1 MNKFVITCG
10 STADFTEERA
20 REREIAV
27 LPFRFRINEENY
39 IDDFGKNISNKEFYD
54 RFSKGANVKTSSVN
68 VGEYVE
74 FFEPYLK
81 DGIDVIHITLSS
93 GLSGSYDYCLSA
105 KKELEEKYPE
115 RKIYVI
121 DSLCGSMGYGMLVED
136 AADLR
141 DQGKSAAETTE
152 IIENKRLNIRAL
164 YFTADLTAFIK
175 GGRLSVAAGFIGNI
189 LKIVPLLG
197 VTKEGRLEVKKKLI
211 GKRRAVAE
219 LVSEMAKDT
228 LNGNDYDGRCIVGN
242 ADAEEDAAIVVS
254 EIEKVFPKLKGKC
267 VVSEIGPVMGCHC
280 GKGTIAVFF
289 EGKAR

>member
-1 MNKFVITCG
+1 MNKFAVTCG
-10 STADFTEERA
+10 STADLTEEYA
-20 REREIAV
+20 SKREIAV
-27 LPFRFRINEENY
+27 LPFGFRIGEEDY
-39 IDDFGKNISNKEFYD
+39 IDDFGKSISNKDFYD
-54 RFSKGANVKTSSVN
+54 KLSKGANVKTSSVN
-68 VGEYVE
+68 IGEYVG

-81 DGIDVIHITLSS
+81 NGIDVIHITLSS

-141 DQGKSAAETTE
+141 DMGKSAAETAE

-164 YFTADLTAFIK
+164 YFTSDLTAFIK
-175 GGRLSVAAGFIGNI
+175 GGRLSAAAGFIGNI

-197 VTKEGRLEVKKKLI
+197 VTKEGKLEVKKKLI
-211 GKRRAVAE
+211 GKRRAIAE
-219 LVSEMAKDT
+219 LISEMAKDT
-228 LNGNDYDGRCIVGN
+228 LSGSDYDGRCYVGN
-242 ADAEEDAAIVVS
+242 ADCTGDAAAVVT
-254 EIEKVFPKLKGKC
+254 EIEKTFPKLKGKC
-267 VVSEIGPVMGCHC
+267 VVTEIGPVMGCHC

-289 EGKAR
+289 EGKTR